1 MLSMTGYGSGAFEND
16 RWVVNVF
23 VKSLNGKT
31 LDIFI
36 KSNYN
41 LMSIEFSIR
50 RLIREFVRRGTVNL
64 QVEVRRKDI
73 IEPVDLETLFR
84 NINFFKILRE
94 KLSLSVSDD
103 TVLQLATRFSESP
116 REEIDPSLEEA
127 ISCAL
132 TDALKELLNRRAEE
146 GEHIRK
152 DMEERLTRIEELLKR
167 IMDSKEEAY
176 EKAKVKVMEKAKE
189 LGLSE
194 NSALVLNE
202 IALILSKMDVE
213 EEITRFKAHLN
224 KSRELFKSQEDVG
237 RKLEFLFQEMHRE
250 ITTLSN
256 KLPDLSPFAV
266 EIKTE
271 IDRLKQQVANVE

>member
-1 MLSMTGYGSGAFEND
+1 MLSMTGYGSGTFEND
-16 RWVVNVF
+16 RWAVNVF

-41 LMSIEFSIR
+41 LMSVEFSIR
-50 RLIREFVRRGTVNL
+50 RLVREFVRRGTVNL
-64 QVEVRRKDI
+64 QIEIRRKDL

-84 NINFFKILRE
+84 NINFFKILKE

-146 GEHIRK
+146 GEHIRR
-152 DMEERLTRIEELLKR
+152 DMEERLTKIEDLLR
-167 IMDSKEEAY
+167 EIINIRKEIY
-176 EKAKVKVMEKAKE
+176 DKAKTKIMEKAKD

-224 KSRELFKSQEDVG
+224 KSRELFRSQEDVG

-256 KLPDLSPFAV
+256 KLPDLSHLAV

>member
-1 MLSMTGYGSGAFEND
+1 MLSMTGYGSGTFEND
-16 RWVVNVF
+16 KWMVNVF
-23 VKSLNGKT
+23 VRSLNGKA
-31 LDIFI
+31 LEIFI

-41 LMSIEFSIR
+41 LMSLEFSMR
-50 RLIREFVRRGTVNL
+50 KLVKEYVRRGTINL
-64 QVEVRRKDI
+64 HVEVKRKEI
-73 IEPVDLETLFR
+73 IEPVSLETLFT

-103 TVLQLATRFSESP
+103 TILQLAARFSEFP
-116 REEIDPSLEEA
+116 KEEIDPALEEA

-146 GEHIRK
+146 GEHIRR
-152 DMEERLTRIEELLKR
+152 DMEDRLAKIESLLQE
-167 IMDSKEEAY
+167 IMNSRQEVY
-176 EKAKVKVMEKAKE
+176 EKVKKRVMEKARE

-194 NSALVLNE
+194 DNALVLNE

-213 EEITRFKAHLN
+213 EEITRFRAHLS
-224 KSRELFKSQEDVG
+224 KSRELFKSQDDVG

-256 KLPDLSPFAV
+256 KLPDLSPLAV

>member
-1 MLSMTGYGSGAFEND
+1 MTGYGSGTFEND
-16 RWVVNVF
+16 NWAVNIF

-31 LDIFI
+31 LEVFI
-36 KSNYN
+36 KSNYS
-41 LMSIEFSIR
+41 LMSLEFLVR
-50 RLIREFVRRGTVNL
+50 KLVKEFIRRGTVNL
-64 QVEVRRKDI
+64 HIEVKRKGI
-73 IEPVDLETLFR
+73 MEPVSLETLFR
-84 NINFFKILRE
+84 NINFFKIIRE
-94 KLSLSVSDD
+94 KLNLNVGDD
-103 TVLQLATRFSESP
+103 TILQLAARFSEAP
-116 REEIDPSLEEA
+116 KEEIDPSLEEA

-152 DMEERLTRIEELLKR
+152 YMEERLARIEELLQKIIEIR
-167 IMDSKEEAY
+167 EEVY
-176 EKAKVKVMEKAKE
+176 QRVKNRVLEKAKE
-189 LGLSE
+189 LGLFE

-213 EEITRFKAHLN
+213 EEISRFRAHLI
-224 KSRELFKSQEDVG
+224 KSKELFRSQDEVG

-256 KLPDLSPFAV
+256 KLPDLSHLAV

>member
-1 MLSMTGYGSGAFEND
+1 MTGYGSGTFEND
-16 RWVVNVF
+16 NWAVNIF

-31 LDIFI
+31 LEVFI
-36 KSNYN
+36 KSNYS
-41 LMSIEFSIR
+41 LMSLEFLVR
-50 RLIREFVRRGTVNL
+50 KLVKEFIRRGTVNL
-64 QVEVRRKDI
+64 HIEVKRKGI
-73 IEPVDLETLFR
+73 MEPVSLETLFR
-84 NINFFKILRE
+84 NINFFKIIRE
-94 KLSLSVSDD
+94 KLNLNVGDD
-103 TVLQLATRFSESP
+103 TILQLAARFSEAP
-116 REEIDPSLEEA
+116 KEEIDPSLEEA

-152 DMEERLTRIEELLKR
+152 YMEERLVSIEELLQK
-167 IMDSKEEAY
+167 IVENKEEVY
-176 EKAKVKVMEKAKE
+176 QKVKGRVLEKARD

-213 EEITRFKAHLN
+213 EEISRFKAHIN
-224 KSRELFKSQEDVG
+224 KSKELFRSQDEVG

-256 KLPDLSPFAV
+256 KLPDLSPIAV
-266 EIKTE
+266 DIKTE
-271 IDRLKQQVANVE
+271 IDRLKQQV